1 MGGTRAQEQVILS
14 TATRMPTIYCS
25 LQHHWRQG
33 RVILTEL
40 NLVATDDDDFVRIPP
55 RADGASGKVL
65 GPRPKA
71 WSPVLHK
78 RAVLPSE
85 ITVP

>member
-1 MGGTRAQEQVILS
+1 
-14 TATRMPTIYCS
+14 
-25 LQHHWRQG
+25 
-33 RVILTEL
+33 VILTEL

-65 GPRPKA
+65 GSRPKA